1 MSEGRSLRY
10 LSAIEVEHLSTASPR
25 KVSALK
31 AAGIES
37 IFDLLWHYPRRY
49 IDRSR
54 QADVA
59 DALTGEKVVVLAT
72 VQRVSPRRTKQG
84 RSLVEVEVAD
94 ATGVLRVVFF
104 NQAWRAKQLRF
115 GTEALF
121 DGTIDSFR
129 GERQMTNPVVDVLVG
144 TEGQRSGYQK
154 TDRVIP
160 IYPQS
165 AKGGLTSWNYAVLIE
180 EALRRTVAFAD
191 PLEDTELDRF
201 DLLDRSNA
209 MRAIH
214 QPESLEEVEP
224 ARRRLAFDELFRLQ
238 LALRLRRAQ
247 LQRDARGI
255 AHRVDPS
262 EAQGGAH
269 QESLVSQFLSSLDF
283 EPTSAQRRVI
293 GEIAVDLAS
302 GLPMNRLLQGD
313 VGSGKT
319 VVAIATMLA
328 AVQGGHQAALMAPT
342 EVLAEQHYLGI
353 SALLQDFVIKDDQHL
368 GGTRSLDV
376 RLLTGSVPVA
386 KRRVIA
392 EGIAGG
398 DVDIVIGTQALLSA
412 DVSFGDLG
420 VVVVDEQHRFGVE
433 QRAALRESG
442 RRSRAGADPDLLI
455 MTATP
460 IPRTA
465 AMVAFGDLEM
475 SVLDEMPQGR
485 TPIVTH
491 WVRTEM
497 EDLGVWERVREEI
510 ADGRQAYVVCP
521 LVEGS
526 DRLAARSAS
535 EEFERLGSHELAGLR
550 LGLMHGQMKTVDK
563 EAVMAAFRKHE
574 LDVLV
579 ATTVIEVGVDVPNAT
594 VMVIEDAGRFGIAQL
609 HQLRGRVGR
618 GAKQSYCFLLA
629 GQETSA
635 DAKTRLGALEA
646 TTDGFALAEIDLD
659 LRGEGTILGSRQK
672 GRSDLNLAKLSRDQ
686 DLMEMARALAI
697 EIVGEDGS
705 LGGRQQLADE
715 LELTLD
721 PDDAAFLFKS

>member
-1 MSEGRSLRY
+1 VSEGRSLGY
-10 LSAIEVEHLSTASPR
+10 LSAIGVEHLKAASAR
-25 KVSALK
+25 KVTALN

-37 IFDLLWHYPRRY
+37 ILDLVWHYPRRY

-54 QADVA
+54 QAEVA
-59 DALTGEKVVVLAT
+59 DLVTGDKVVVLAT
-72 VQRVSPRRTKQG
+72 VKRVALKKTKQG
-84 RSLVEVEVAD
+84 RALVDVEVAD

-104 NQAWRAKQLRF
+104 NQAWRAKQLNV

-121 DGTIDSFR
+121 DGTIDTYR

-144 TEGQRSGYQK
+144 AQGQRSGYQK
-154 TDRVIP
+154 TDRVIA

-165 AKGGLTSWNYAVLIE
+165 AKVGLTSWNYGVLIE

-191 PLEDTELDRF
+191 PLEDAELDRY
-201 DLLDRSNA
+201 DLLDRSSA

-214 QPESLEEVEP
+214 QPETLEEVEP

-255 AHRVDPS
+255 AHRVDPR
-262 EAQGGAH
+262 EAEPGADA
-269 QESLVSQFLSSLDF
+269 SSFVGQFLGSLGF
-283 EPTSAQRRVI
+283 EPTAAQRRVI
-293 GEIAVDLAS
+293 AEIFGDLAAA
-302 GLPMNRLLQGD
+302 LPMNRLLQGD

-319 VVAIATMLA
+319 VVAVASMLA

-353 SALLQDFVIKDDQHL
+353 SALLENFVVLDPERL
-368 GGTRSLDV
+368 GGTRALEV
-376 RLLTGSVPVA
+376 RLLTGSVPAA
-386 KRRVIA
+386 KRRGIA
-392 EGIAGG
+392 EGIANG

-420 VVVVDEQHRFGVE
+420 VVVVDEQHRFGVQ

-442 RRSRAGADPDLLI
+442 RRSKAGADPDLLI

-475 SVLDEMPQGR
+475 SVLDEMPAGR

-491 WVRTEM
+491 WAQS
-497 EDLGVWERVREEI
+497 DLEELEAWGRVREEI
-510 ADGRQAYVVCP
+510 SKGRQAYVVCP

-526 DRLAARSAS
+526 DRLVARSATQ
-535 EEFERLGSHELAGLR
+535 EFERLGVEELAGLR
-550 LGLMHGQMKTVDK
+550 LGLMHGQMKTPEK
-563 EAVMAAFRKHE
+563 EAVMAAFRRHD

-618 GAKQSYCFLLA
+618 GANQSYCYVLS
-629 GQETSA
+629 GEETSL

-646 TTDGFALAEIDLD
+646 STDGFALAEIDLD

-672 GRSDLNLAKLSRDQ
+672 GRSDLTLAKLSRDQ
-686 DLMEMARALAI
+686 DLMDMARELAV
-697 EIVGEDGS
+697 EIVGEHGS
-705 LGGRQQLADE
+705 LAERRQLADE
-715 LELTLD
+715 LEITLD
-721 PDDAAFLFKS
+721 PEDAAFLFKS

>member
-1 MSEGRSLRY
+1 
-10 LSAIEVEHLSTASPR
+10 
-25 KVSALK
+25 
-31 AAGIES
+31 
-37 IFDLLWHYPRRY
+37 
-49 IDRSR
+49 
-54 QADVA
+54 
-59 DALTGEKVVVLAT
+59 
-72 VQRVSPRRTKQG
+72 
-84 RSLVEVEVAD
+84 
-94 ATGVLRVVFF
+94 
-104 NQAWRAKQLRF
+104 
-115 GTEALF
+115 
-121 DGTIDSFR
+121 
-129 GERQMTNPVVDVLVG
+129 
-144 TEGQRSGYQK
+144 
-154 TDRVIP
+154 
-160 IYPQS
+160 
-165 AKGGLTSWNYAVLIE
+165 
-180 EALRRTVAFAD
+180 
-191 PLEDTELDRF
+191 
-201 DLLDRSNA
+201 
-209 MRAIH
+209 
-214 QPESLEEVEP
+214 
-224 ARRRLAFDELFRLQ
+224 
-238 LALRLRRAQ
+238 
-247 LQRDARGI
+247 
-255 AHRVDPS
+255 
-262 EAQGGAH
+262 
-269 QESLVSQFLSSLDF
+269 
-283 EPTSAQRRVI
+283 
-293 GEIAVDLAS
+293 
-302 GLPMNRLLQGD
+302 
-313 VGSGKT
+313 
-319 VVAIATMLA
+319 
-328 AVQGGHQAALMAPT
+328 
-342 EVLAEQHYLGI
+342 
-353 SALLQDFVIKDDQHL
+353 
-368 GGTRSLDV
+368 
-376 RLLTGSVPVA
+376 
-386 KRRVIA
+386 
-392 EGIAGG
+392 
-398 DVDIVIGTQALLSA
+398 
-412 DVSFGDLG
+412 
-420 VVVVDEQHRFGVE
+420 
-433 QRAALRESG
+433 
-442 RRSRAGADPDLLI
+442 
-455 MTATP
+455 
-460 IPRTA
+460 
-465 AMVAFGDLEM
+465 MVAFGDLEM

-574 LDVLV
+574 IDVLV